1 VGWASVEQF
10 SWLKLITGPITFESK
25 GAINVVELKFHAL
38 ASVLDENNQL
48 HALVAL
54 TRKKKT
60 GAQWTES
67 WTDRDAMQKNPPLPG
82 TEPQTFEIVLLK

>member
-10 SWLKLITGPITFESK
+10 NWLKLITGPITFESK
-25 GAINVVELKFHAL
+25 GAINVVEVKFHAL

-54 TRKKKT
+54 TRKKKRQAPSGQKAGPIETLCKKSSLT
-60 GAQWTES
+60 G
-67 WTDRDAMQKNPPLPG
+67 N
-82 TEPQTFEIVLLK
+82 